1 MKNFDERF
9 SLISMGIQ
17 SSSKQTGQA
26 KIRSQKRHISDHS
39 FNEPFYWEH
48 IIREFVFRTISPPP
62 TGNYHL
68 YRRVL
73 EAPFYNGPF
82 PIAPS
87 DATNVVLSRGDVYHL
102 PSGHWL
108 FCQQGCTECGL
119 CNDHTHATVKWV
131 LRRIKRISSHG
142 GTRHDLQVTIVPQ
155 IDGSYHMRS
164 LWPQSYVYVTSQG
177 EQDIY
182 LNDKHNYRNDAS
194 AYATVENDSSGEQ
207 KKIKQF
213 WIYADKNSLPEKRI
227 VVETSDNRGDH
238 VSTKRVPENVTRG
251 QSVESTSPMPRK
263 EDEERIDLKNVK
275 RQRSET
281 MQPSSNGSSTD
292 VRSKET
298 GGRTK
303 QLIPRLILG
312 TDQMG
317 QKHLVHVVPADAT
330 ANTSLINS
338 VMSNVLNSSGQNR
351 TAYQRILRRILDSLN
366 NNRRSIERFL
376 ELPMMSTEKSNQH
389 QNEHQEQETRS
400 NLPGLQGQAN
410 HPYTIHN
417 NRNESSFQKRWPYT
431 LNWNKQ
437 RRMSNN
443 DTFVN
448 NFINNTHNIGHN
460 FNNTYILF
468 PKVQN
473 NDAVNK
479 TASNNLPSKLI
490 EENNYKNNTIH
501 RNFKMNNV
509 TRNNQEYNN
518 SVFLPRKYKILV
530 TTDSTTKSDEIMD
543 HLQPK

>member
-1 MKNFDERF
+1 
-9 SLISMGIQ
+9 MGIQ
-17 SSSKQTGQA
+17 SSSKQTSGQA
-26 KIRSQKRHISDHS
+26 KIQSEKRHVSDHS
-39 FNEPFYWEH
+39 FTEPFYWEH

-62 TGNYHL
+62 TGNYYL

-82 PIAPS
+82 PIVPS

-108 FCQQGCTECGL
+108 FCQQGCTECAL
-119 CNDHTHATVKWV
+119 CNDYTHSTVKWI

-194 AYATVENDSSGEQ
+194 AYATLDNDFLGEQ
-207 KKIKQF
+207 KKVKQF

-227 VVETSDNRGDH
+227 VETSDNN
-238 VSTKRVPENVTRG
+238 VSSNRVPENVTKG
-251 QSVESTSPMPRK
+251 QSVESTSAIPKK
-263 EDEERIDLKNVK
+263 EDEERIDPKNVK
-275 RQRSET
+275 RQRSEIV
-281 MQPSSNGSSTD
+281 QQSSNGSSTD
-292 VRSKET
+292 VKSKEN

-317 QKHLVHVVPADAT
+317 QKHLVHVVPADAST
-330 ANTSLINS
+330 NTSLINS

-376 ELPMMSTEKSNQH
+376 ELPMMTTGEF
-389 QNEHQEQETRS
+389 
-400 NLPGLQGQAN
+400 
-410 HPYTIHN
+410 
-417 NRNESSFQKRWPYT
+417 SSF
-431 LNWNKQ
+431 
-437 RRMSNN
+437 
-443 DTFVN
+443 
-448 NFINNTHNIGHN
+448 
-460 FNNTYILF
+460 
-468 PKVQN
+468 
-473 NDAVNK
+473 
-479 TASNNLPSKLI
+479 
-490 EENNYKNNTIH
+490 
-501 RNFKMNNV
+501 
-509 TRNNQEYNN
+509 
-518 SVFLPRKYKILV
+518 
-530 TTDSTTKSDEIMD
+530 
-543 HLQPK
+543 